1 MSPAVVFKW
10 MVLRADRAEFTR
22 QCEELAGST
31 PTRCEGKTQR
41 FWEKQMQN
49 DEAVLTA
56 YNGNYGELD

>member
-1 MSPAVVFKW
+1 